1 MDDMGRAGSDELDS
15 VLPGTAH
22 RGLQGRVLSSSK
34 RKRAR
39 MLLEGVQICRS
50 QELSMELRTI
60 SILGQAYRGPFL
72 ALWQRGGSG
81 DVRGSSS
88 MVGLL
93 KVDGGDA
100 VVALRRAVPGTLP
113 ALGLKSEV
121 A

>member
-1 MDDMGRAGSDELDS
+1 MDDMGRAGSDELDR

-50 QELSMELRTI
+50 QELN
-60 SILGQAYRGPFL
+60 
-72 ALWQRGGSG
+72 
-81 DVRGSSS
+81 
-88 MVGLL
+88 
-93 KVDGGDA
+93 GGDA

-113 ALGLKSEV
+113 ALGLKSVV